1 MMSDLRNFLSE
12 YKNLTLKAIESIN
25 DPEMLNQVL
34 AQRQLLIDEIN
45 KLDYEKNEFIAIAG
59 EFDLLASDKELKNK
73 VQDERNETKKA
84 LNNVRKLRQA
94 RKSYNSIEGTPKF
107 ISETK

>member
-1 MMSDLRNFLSE
+1 MMSDLRKFLSE

-25 DPEMLNQVL
+25 NPEMLNQVL
-34 AQRQLLIDEIN
+34 AQRELLIDEIN

-84 LNNVRKLRQA
+84 LDNVRKLRQA
-94 RKSYNSIEGTPKF
+94 RRSYNSIEGTPKF
-107 ISETK
+107 LSEKK

>member
-1 MMSDLRNFLSE
+1 MSDLRNFLSE

-25 DPEMLNQVL
+25 DPEILNQVL
-34 AQRQLLIDEIN
+34 AQRQLVIDEIN

-107 ISETK
+107 LSEKK

>member
-25 DPEMLNQVL
+25 DPEILNQVL
-34 AQRQLLIDEIN
+34 AQRQLVIDEIN

-107 ISETK
+107 LSEKK